1 MQNKIQIEVLVEIS
15 KNCSRSRIVASP
27 YYRMKILV
35 AAASDRANTVFIIP
49 LQPCSHIVYSF
60 TRLPPPHYND
70 FTSSLQPCDHNVM
83 FVTSLSQPC
92 HNIVIFSPPHCK
104 LVITLQACDKV
115 TRVNLIIFILTKTQR
130 KSIEVHFT

>member
-1 MQNKIQIEVLVEIS
+1 MQNKIQIEVLVESS

-60 TRLPPPHYND
+60 TKLAPPYYND
-70 FTSSLQPCDHNVM
+70 FTS
-83 FVTSLSQPC
+83 LSQHC
-92 HNIVIFSPPHCK
+92 NIFTTP
-104 LVITLQACDKV
+104 LQACDKV
-115 TRVNLIIFILTKTQR
+115 THVNLRISSVLAYTIFLINCIKCCRCCTRILLLLLSNHLHMVGR
-130 KSIEVHFT
+130 K

>member
-1 MQNKIQIEVLVEIS
+1 MHNKIHIEVLVESS

-35 AAASDRANTVFIIP
+35 AVASDRANTVFIIP

-60 TRLPPPHYND
+60 TRLPPPHYNVCHK
-70 FTSSLQPCDHNVM
+70 L
-83 FVTSLSQPC
+83 VTTLSQPC

-104 LVITLQACDKV
+104 LVITLQSCDKV
-115 TRVNLIIFILTKTQR
+115 THVNLIIFILTKTQR
-130 KSIEVHFT
+130 TSIEVHFT

>member
-1 MQNKIQIEVLVEIS
+1 MHNKIQIEVLIESS
-15 KNCSRSRIVASP
+15 KNCSCSRIVASP

-49 LQPCSHIVYSF
+49 SQACHKL
-60 TRLPPPHYND
+60 
-70 FTSSLQPCDHNVM
+70 
-83 FVTSLSQPC
+83 VTTLSQPC

-115 TRVNLIIFILTKTQR
+115 TYVNLIIFILTKTQR